1 MGPYG
6 CGREFKAKNHPVSRF
21 SAQPAWSEVKL
32 LCRVRVGQIHKPR
45 FIEDKMKRAISLI
58 GLLMTLA
65 IPSGLLAQQAGY
77 SQTNLVSNT
86 AGVANTTDPQL
97 LNPWGISILPGQDFW
112 IANNNSGT
120 STLYDNQGKKDTG
133 LVVTIPGAT
142 HNPHGNCSP
151 GCPTG
156 NVSNGNGAYFN
167 GGQFIFDTE
176 DGLIA
181 SWTGASNT
189 ATVALDNSASGAV
202 YKGLASLN
210 GTFLLAANF
219 NSGKI
224 DVFDRN
230 FNLTSLS
237 GSFTD
242 PNIPVGFAPHG
253 VHVIGNQ
260 IYVAYAMQDAA
271 KHDAQPGAGLGQVD
285 IFDANGNFVSTF
297 VAAGGKLNAPWGVVA
312 APATFGA
319 FPNTILVG
327 NFGDGTINAFD
338 TTGKFLGQLTDS
350 SNKVLVNP
358 GLWDL
363 VFGGGGTSGDPG
375 TLYLTA
381 GGGNQP
387 NFPTG
392 GSTTSV
398 FASLVPAAAVTGPN
412 FSLSLS
418 APSTTVTAGGSTT
431 LTVSAAAVGG
441 FNSQISLTCSA
452 PNGLTC
458 TLSPSII
465 SPGSSASSSTLT
477 VSAAATPPTGGYGL
491 AVLMPGL
498 GLFGTLITQRK
509 RKPLARKHFVGI
521 SVLGLLLIT
530 SLFTLGCGS
539 SNSKA
544 AASSQ
549 ATVTVT
555 GTAGAVSHS
564 VPVRITV
571 N

>member
-32 LCRVRVGQIHKPR
+32 LFRVRVGQTDKPK

-312 APATFGA
+312 TPATFGA

-544 AASSQ
+544 ATSSQ